1 MLVVRAVVL
10 AVTVAAVLAA
20 GRVAA
25 QPTPPAY
32 DPRVAFRETDTN
44 GDGEVDQAEFIERMT
59 EVFFNAD
66 ADKNGVLTAAE
77 SQATLV
83 QTRNLD
89 AADTNHDGV
98 LTLHEFLR
106 AREQDYEHVDAN
118 RNGELE
124 IDEVVAAYEKGAPR

>member
-1 MLVVRAVVL
+1 MFVPRVVL
-10 AVTVAAVLAA
+10 AVAIVAVLAV
-20 GRVAA
+20 GRVVA
-25 QPTPPAY
+25 QSAPPPY

-59 EVFFNAD
+59 VVFFNAD
-66 ADKNGVLTAAE
+66 ADKNGVLTTAE

-106 AREQDYEHVDAN
+106 ARERDYEQVDTN